1 MPEKFSYIT
10 NRLITFID
18 PSKGDKFQSSSA
30 LDAIK
35 LGGLKGQ
42 GMGEGILKDRVPGS
56 QTI

>member
-42 GMGEGILKDRVPGS
+42 GMKI
-56 QTI
+56 